1 MLTDRSFEIL
11 EAAIR
16 EFIESGEP
24 VSSSLLYKRH
34 DFGIRPAMIRAELCE
49 LAERGYLE
57 QPYHS
62 AGRVPS
68 NRGYEFFAQRAM
80 ALERAASRAENL
92 ADLLRRRQLAELL
105 EHLSENLGLASVAGE
120 SEAGNVYKEGLEA
133 LMEHLP
139 WGSRDAMMSV
149 IKDFEA
155 LDRRIEE
162 SREIFEANDDFLE
175 VFIGRKSPVTRSDDL
190 AVIAADY
197 NIGGAKVVIFA
208 IGPKRMNYEKAAAL
222 LKGLKHST
230 NSWKKN

>member
-16 EFIESGEP
+16 EFIVSGEP
-24 VSSSLLYKRH
+24 VSSSLLYRRH
-34 DFGIRPAMIRAELCE
+34 NFGIRPAMIRAELGE
-49 LAERGYLE
+49 LADRGYLE

-68 NRGYEFFAQRAM
+68 NRGYEFFAERVLAR
-80 ALERAASRAENL
+80 ERAAARVEEVAV
-92 ADLLRRRQLAELL
+92 LLRRGELDDL
-105 EHLSENLGLASVAGE
+105 LGYLSSHLGIASVVGE
-120 SEAGNVYKEGLEA
+120 AKGNVRKEGLEA

-162 SREIFEANDDFLE
+162 ARDIFENKDFLE

-190 AVIAADY
+190 AVIAGDY
-197 NIGGAKVVIFA
+197 NMDGNRVVIFA
-208 IGPKRMNYEKAAAL
+208 IGPKRMNYEKAAAIF
-222 LKGLKHST
+222 KALKHSKKP
-230 NSWKKN
+230 WKKN

>member
-16 EFIESGEP
+16 EFISSGEP

-34 DFGIRPAMIRAELCE
+34 NFGIRPAMIRAELCE
-49 LAERGYLE
+49 LADRGYLE

-68 NRGYEFFAQRAM
+68 NRGYEFFAERAM
-80 ALERAASRAENL
+80 AMDRVAARAEHL
-92 ADLLRRRQLAELL
+92 AGLLRKSALDELLDELSADL
-105 EHLSENLGLASVAGE
+105 GIASVAGE
-120 SEAGNVYKEGLEA
+120 SEGAVYKEGLEA

-139 WGSRDAMMSV
+139 WGSRDSMMGV
-149 IKDFEA
+149 IKDFTDV
-155 LDRRIEE
+155 DRRIEE
-162 SREIFEANDDFLE
+162 AGRIFENDNFLE

-197 NIGGAKVVIFA
+197 DVGGGKKVVIFA
-208 IGPKRMNYEKAAAL
+208 IGPKRMNYEKAAAIF
-222 LKGLKHST
+222 KGLKHSI
-230 NSWKKN
+230 NPWKKN

>member
-16 EFIESGEP
+16 EFITSGEP

-49 LAERGYLE
+49 LADRGYLE

-68 NRGYEFFAQRAM
+68 NRGYEFFAERAM
-80 ALERAASRAENL
+80 AMDRVAARAEHLANL
-92 ADLLRRRQLAELL
+92 LRKRALDELLDELSADL
-105 EHLSENLGLASVAGE
+105 GIASVAGE
-120 SEAGNVYKEGLEA
+120 SEGAVYKEGLEA
-133 LMEHLP
+133 LMQHLP
-139 WGSRDAMMSV
+139 WGSRDSMMGV
-149 IKDFEA
+149 IKDYA
-155 LDRRIEE
+155 DVDRRIEE
-162 SREIFEANDDFLE
+162 AGRIFENDDFLE

-197 NIGGAKVVIFA
+197 DVGDGKKIVIFA
-208 IGPKRMNYEKAAAL
+208 IGPKRMNYEKAAAIF
-222 LKGLKHST
+222 KGLKHSI
-230 NSWKKN
+230 NPWKKN

>member
-16 EFIESGEP
+16 EFITSGEP

-68 NRGYEFFAQRAM
+68 NRGYEFFA
-80 ALERAASRAENL
+80 ERALALDRAAARAENL
-92 ADLLRRRQLAELL
+92 AEFLRRRQIDELL
-105 EHLSENLGLASVAGE
+105 EYLSGHLGIASVAEE
-120 SEAGNVYKEGLEA
+120 SVGNVRKEGLEA
-133 LMEHLP
+133 LMENLP

-162 SREIFEANDDFLE
+162 SRDVFKANDDFLE

-197 NIGGAKVVIFA
+197 DIGGAKVIIFA
-208 IGPKRMNYEKAAAL
+208 IGPKRMNYEKAAAIF
-222 LKGLKHST
+222 KGLKHST
-230 NSWKKN
+230 NPWKKN

>member
-16 EFIESGEP
+16 EFIGSGEP
-24 VSSSLLYKRH
+24 VSSSRLYERH

-49 LAERGYLE
+49 LADRGYLE

-68 NRGYEFFAQRAM
+68 NRGYEFFA
-80 ALERAASRAENL
+80 ERALALDRAAARAENL
-92 ADLLRRRQLAELL
+92 AELLRRRQITELL
-105 EHLSENLGLASVAGE
+105 EYLSDNLGIASVAEE
-120 SEAGNVYKEGLEA
+120 SAGNVHKEGLEA

-139 WGSRDAMMSV
+139 WGSRESMMGV

-162 SREIFEANDDFLE
+162 TRDAFEANDDFLE

-197 NIGGAKVVIFA
+197 DVGGSKVIIFA

-222 LKGLKHST
+222 FRGLKHST